1 MTILGFII
9 AGVSWFLLLRYAP
22 KYTAQ
27 AFLKVLPPV
36 EKDPMIIGG
45 PMVQKD
51 IQYGHRASM
60 AALITRQSSLQ
71 DLIDSDRVRGTEWFK
86 RFAQFNERGE
96 ITNINQCIR
105 KAFDDL
111 KKHLRAYPHRDQE
124 FVVVSMTCGDNEEA
138 AKIVDEMVR
147 LFLASRK
154 GAETGDIAARLRNL
168 DSERAKVQRDLDAA
182 ELALKEVRDR
192 WGFSE
197 LQDNRERYFQPTI
210 TVKLNDLELQLSEIL
225 LEIAQVEAAIET
237 LDKLA
242 TGDVTVQVERQ
253 VETDP
258 VMVTLA
264 QTLAF
269 QEAQLAGRLA
279 KLGEN
284 HRVVQQTRELIT
296 EIQEERRLR
305 QAKIAEQTRQGQLRN
320 AQDEWVILSKRL
332 EELKKLHEETTARQ
346 KDYDLAQVQYVQRL
360 TIRDERRDRLDDI
373 KEQIQKLNILHD
385 DPETPKVLSMGLAPP
400 PLEVSSPRWE
410 FYFPGGTVLGLMV
423 GAALA
428 FLIELLNDLVR
439 TPRDVGRYLHIPLL
453 AVIPDVAEDPE
464 VGDIDMC
471 HVVRQAPYSIIS
483 ESYRRF
489 RTNLKLASS
498 TESLKVFLVSSGMAG
513 DGKTSVAVNLAM
525 TLIAEHKKVL
535 LIDANFRRPSLQ
547 TIFPNTGTA
556 GAGAER
562 SEFGLGSLLVGLCS
576 YEDAKRSN
584 VVEGLDT
591 IHSGPLPSNPTELLG
606 SYRMDQLIKDRRQ
619 EYDYVIIDTSPV
631 LLVSDTKVLARI
643 VDGTI
648 LVFNAGATRRGA
660 AQRTIQELRE
670 VNTRI
675 VGCVLFAV
683 RTLKG
688 GYFRE
693 QFESYR
699 RYQEVQPTTST

>member
-1 MTILGFII
+1 MAGAAALTPKEVLGILRRHVLLIVSATILGFVI
-9 AGVSWFLLLRYAP
+9 AGVSWFLLLRYVP

-45 PMVQKD
+45 PLVQKD
-51 IQYGHRASM
+51 IQYGHRASI

-71 DLIDSDRVRGTEWFK
+71 DLIDSDRVRGTKWFTRFGDVESETYK
-86 RFAQFNERGE
+86 RVR
-96 ITNINQCIR
+96 R
-105 KAFDDL
+105 AFDDL
-111 KKHLRAYPHRDQE
+111 KKHFGAYAHRDQE
-124 FVVVSMTCGDNEEA
+124 FVVVSMTCRDKEESA
-138 AKIVDEMVR
+138 LIVNEMVR

-154 GAETGDIAARLRNL
+154 AAETGDIAARLTNL
-168 DSERAKVQRDLDAA
+168 ESERSSVQKELDAA
-182 ELALKEVRDR
+182 ELALKDVRDR

-197 LQDNRERYFQPTI
+197 LQDTRARFYQPTI
-210 TVKLNDLELQLSEIL
+210 TVKLNDLELQLSEIVL
-225 LEIAQVEAAIET
+225 QKAQIEAAIET

-258 VMVTLA
+258 VMVSLA

-269 QEAQLAGRLA
+269 QQAQLAGRLA

-284 HRVVQQTRELIT
+284 HRVVQQTRELIS

-320 AQDEWVILSKRL
+320 AQDQWVILSKRL
-332 EELKKLHEETTARQ
+332 EELNKLHEETAARQ
-346 KDYDLAQVQYVQRL
+346 KDYDLAQVQYLQRL
-360 TIRDERRDRLDDI
+360 IIRDERRERLDAI
-373 KEQIQKLNILHD
+373 KEQIQKLKILYAH
-385 DPETPKVLSMGLAPP
+385 PETPKVQSMGLAPP

-410 FYFPGGTVLGLMV
+410 FYLPGGTVLGLMFGV
-423 GAALA
+423 AIA

-439 TPRDVGRYLHIPLL
+439 TPRDVGRYLNIPLL

-464 VGDIDMC
+464 VGDVDMC
-471 HVVRQAPYSIIS
+471 RVVREAPYSIIS

-498 TESLKVFLVSSGMAG
+498 AESLKVLLVSSGMAG

-525 TLIAEHKKVL
+525 TLIAENKKVL

-547 TIFPNTGTA
+547 TVFPNVATP
-556 GAGAER
+556 GAER
-562 SEFGLGSLLVGLCS
+562 SEFGLSSLLVGLCS
-576 YEDAKRSN
+576 YEDARRSN
-584 VVEGLDT
+584 VVEGLDI

-619 EYDYVIIDTSPV
+619 NYDYVIIDTSPV
-631 LLVSDTKVLARI
+631 LLVSDAKV
-643 VDGTI
+643 
-648 LVFNAGATRRGA
+648 
-660 AQRTIQELRE
+660 
-670 VNTRI
+670 
-675 VGCVLFAV
+675 
-683 RTLKG
+683 
-688 GYFRE
+688 
-693 QFESYR
+693 
-699 RYQEVQPTTST
+699 